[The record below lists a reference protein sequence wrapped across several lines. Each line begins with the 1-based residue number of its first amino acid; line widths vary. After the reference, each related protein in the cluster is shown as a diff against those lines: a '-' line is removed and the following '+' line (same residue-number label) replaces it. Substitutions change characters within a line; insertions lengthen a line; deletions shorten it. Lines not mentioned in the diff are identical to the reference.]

1 MTQGTRLIRWL
12 QQGHRDRDTTVV
24 RTTIVAGIC
33 PPKAGRAAML
43 GDEDCMEAKPL
54 GKLP

>member
-12 QQGHRDRDTTVV
+12 QQGYRDRDTTVA
-24 RTTIVAGIC
+24 RITVA
-33 PPKAGRAAML
+33 AGMCLPNAGPAALL
-43 GDEDCMEAKPL
+43 GDEDCMEVKPL